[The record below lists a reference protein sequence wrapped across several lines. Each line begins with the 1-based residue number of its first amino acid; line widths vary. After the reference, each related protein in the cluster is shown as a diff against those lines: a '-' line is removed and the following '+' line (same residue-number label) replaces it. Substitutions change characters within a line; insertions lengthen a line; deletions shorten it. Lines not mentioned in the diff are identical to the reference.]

1 MTSKK
6 LPGVFLYFL
15 LIIVIIV
22 VGHALF
28 IFLNAR
34 SLPIKDVYIDGGCNV
49 SVLINGIRRPIY
61 FGRYVIKSDCGTV
74 VKPVIS
80 SDGTY
85 VMFESRLI
93 LEDSNYPK
101 ETEVNA
107 VYLYSYSQNMV
118 FKAYDYG
125 EDKIEKLAFDKDNN
139 LQISLSFKDGKKSV
153 KTILNQDFRI
163 EFNEEDKRIL
173 KLIKLLPE
181 VKVWLGENDNR
192 KIEIKSVSDDAALVR
207 AYEYFPIDNHTETFN
222 WYEYNRL
229 TGNIKVIK

>member
-6 LPGVFLYFL
+6 PLYIFLYFV
-15 LIIVIIV
+15 LIIG
-22 VGHALF
+22 VGYTLYV
-28 IFLNAR
+28 FLNTKL
-34 SLPIKDVYIDGGCNV
+34 LPIKEVYMDESCNV
-49 SVLINGIRRPIY
+49 SVLINNIRRQIY
-61 FGRYVIKSDCGTV
+61 FGRYVIKSDCGTAM
-74 VKPVIS
+74 KPVIS
-80 SDGTY
+80 GDGTY
-85 VMFESRLI
+85 VTFESKLL

-101 ETEVNA
+101 GVKVNA
-107 VYLYSYSQNMV
+107 IYLYSYSQNMV
-118 FKAYDYG
+118 FKAYDYR

-139 LQISLSFKDGKKSV
+139 LLISLLSYDGKKSV
-153 KTILNQDFRI
+153 KTILNKDFNS

-181 VKVWLGENDNR
+181 VKVWLGKNDNR
-192 KIEIKSVSDDAALVR
+192 EIEIKSVSDDAALVR